1 MVGTSLYDMAA
12 AAAGTAVADASA
24 DAIDRPPP
32 SCAGTARSR
41 GRIDAY
47 APTAVLRD
55 VVDRSHIYC
64 AKFCELANA
73 VRCEGATH
81 GLERTFACVGG
92 RRCDVYECEE
102 SGKTTLRASFE
113 AEDAGEE
120 LYACEWCAVEEDD
133 DAVEQVQSGVKRR
146 RRIAKT
152 WKPTL
157 AIAGEGAVVRV
168 IDCASGALVRNL
180 VGHGGPVNALATHPK
195 NPTIIASASVDL
207 SVRMWSVNTGV
218 TIAIFAGSLGHR
230 NGVLSLDFHSDFTSD
245 GGVRLITGAMDNAVK
260 VWATP
265 PLKSTIERATKW
277 KSNLSEF
284 QTMVIDTPM
293 FTSNRVHEDYVDSV
307 GWIGDVAASKSVDGK
322 VKLWV
327 PDSPNGISYARGTQ
341 FRLIYQLPVENA
353 NLWWIKFGISSSR
366 NIMAC
371 GNMRGAVV
379 AWRLNTHR
387 APSVARIALTP
398 IPTRRVKSMHADFRL
413 DDSTPCVVRQCAVS
427 PDGSVVVAA
436 CDNGLL
442 CRWDAVR
449 EDGGN
454 EDDDDV
460 VVDDDEDDYD
470 QDDDDDL
477 EEDEEED
484 D

>member
-1 MVGTSLYDMAA
+1 MTDVTP
-12 AAAGTAVADASA
+12 VADAPA

-32 SCAGTARSR
+32 SRSR
-41 GRIDAY
+41 SSRIDAY
-47 APTAVLRD
+47 APTAVVRD
-55 VVDRSHIYC
+55 VVARAHVYC

-73 VRCEGATH
+73 ARCEGSTH

-102 SGKTTLRASFE
+102 SGVTTLRASFE

-120 LYACEWCAVEEDD
+120 LYACEWCAVEEE
-133 DAVEQVQSGVKRR
+133 DAEPVESGVKRAR
-146 RRIAKT
+146 FGRIAKT
-152 WKPTL
+152 WTPML

-277 KSNLSEF
+277 KSHLSEF

-341 FRLIYQLPVENA
+341 FRLISQLPVENA

-379 AWRLNTHR
+379 AWRLNTRR
-387 APSVARIALTP
+387 APSAAPMALRS

-427 PDGSVVVAA
+427 PDGSVIVAA

-449 EDGGN
+449 RYGQ
-454 EDDDDV
+454 
-460 VVDDDEDDYD
+460 DEDDD
-470 QDDDDDL
+470 QDDDDVQD
-477 EEDEEED
+477 DQDDDDVQDED
-484 D
+484 DDDDDSTSR